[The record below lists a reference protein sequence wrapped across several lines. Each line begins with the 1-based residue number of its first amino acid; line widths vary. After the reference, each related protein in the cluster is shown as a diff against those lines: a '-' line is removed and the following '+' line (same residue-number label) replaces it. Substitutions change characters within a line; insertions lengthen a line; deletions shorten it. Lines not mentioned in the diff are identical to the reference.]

1 MRVSVDMYTG
11 MEFTYR
17 VYEYE
22 EVSIFWT
29 TVLYLCCGV
38 VALFSPL
45 AAALFGIASYM
56 IFVYLPPMCALLA
69 AWIYTYNVKGHPL
82 GIVGQPRS
90 LVVFEIWSLL
100 MLASE
105 TMVDSFTVMPHFLPT
120 RLLNNTSTQVDYTS
134 SNPDVLSADVLY
146 HVDDH
151 LLCGLA
157 SFPLLDTLVQ
167 MDMKY
172 KRGLISRHYS
182 ALYIVFMYFIYA
194 SCIISVKLSYSPL
207 LNIFLFVSF
216 SYILRG
222 TITNWMLVNMDCY
235 TISVFTVTTMI
246 VYLTIGLVF
255 YINVIQLSSHHHG
268 INTRR

>member
-1 MRVSVDMYTG
+1 MSVAIDERGNEYIS
-11 MEFTYR
+11 R
-17 VYEYE
+17 EYE
-22 EVSIFWT
+22 FEEVAIFWT
-29 TVLYLCCGV
+29 SVFYLCCGV
-38 VALFSPL
+38 AAIFSP
-45 AAALFGIASYM
+45 AAAAMFGIASYM
-56 IFVYLPPMCALLA
+56 IFVYLLPVCALLA
-69 AWIYTYNVKGHPL
+69 AWIYAFNVKGHPL

-90 LVVFEIWSLL
+90 LFVFGIWSFLI
-100 MLASE
+100 LAIE
-105 TMVDSFTVMPHFLPT
+105 TMVDSITIMPHFLPT
-120 RLLNNTSTQVDYTS
+120 LLLKNISTRVDYSS
-134 SNPDVLSADVLY
+134 SNPDVPSADGVSY

-157 SFPLLDTLVQ
+157 SFPLLETLVQ

-172 KRGLISRHYS
+172 KRCLISRHYS

-235 TISVFTVTTMI
+235 TISVFTVTTMM
-246 VYLTIGLVF
+246 VYLAIGLVL

-268 INTRR
+268 NNT